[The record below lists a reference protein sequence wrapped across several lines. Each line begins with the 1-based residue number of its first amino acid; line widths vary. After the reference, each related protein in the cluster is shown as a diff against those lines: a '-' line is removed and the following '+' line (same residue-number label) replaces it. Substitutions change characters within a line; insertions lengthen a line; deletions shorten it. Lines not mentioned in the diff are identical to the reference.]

1 MPVSLMLK
9 VLAIQDCVLL
19 FFSVFPSIFFLF
31 GFYFHPKM
39 LLYSCSVMS
48 DSLRPHG
55 LQYVRVACPSLSP
68 GVCSNTCP
76 LSWWYHLTISS
87 SVVSFS
93 SHLQS
98 FPASR
103 SFSLSQFFTS
113 DGQSTGAS
121 ASASVFPVNIQ
132 GRFPLGLPGLI
143 SVPSKGLSRI
153 FSSTTVQKHQFFGA
167 QPPLWFNSHIRTWPL
182 ETL

>member
-19 FFSVFPSIFFLF
+19 FFLVFPSIFFLF
-31 GFYFHPKM
+31 DFYFHPK
-39 LLYSCSVMS
+39 LLLFSCSVMS
-48 DSLRPHG
+48 DSLWPRG
-55 LQYVRVACPSLSP
+55 LQYVRVPCPSLSP

-76 LSWWYHLTISS
+76 LSWWYYLTISS

-98 FPASR
+98 FPASG

-113 DGQSTGAS
+113 GGQSIGAS

-132 GRFPLGLPGLI
+132 GRFPLGLTGLI
-143 SVPSKGLSRI
+143 SLLSKGLSRI

-167 QPPLWFNSHIRTWPL
+167 QPPL
-182 ETL
+182 